1 MIRAVAYV
9 TVIGVL
15 GGAAG
20 LYHQAPAIAAGAL
33 LYPSRN
39 DRLPKT
45 PDGCVVRDFKGAGLV
60 LRGWQ
65 CAAVGD
71 SRGTIVYLHGA
82 ADNRGSAVGPIARFT
97 QQGYTVIAYD
107 SRAHGQ
113 SEGRACTYGYF
124 EKQDLRRVIDTFA
137 SSPVVVV
144 GTSLGAAVAL
154 QAAAEDERIRGV
166 VAAEV
171 FSDLETIARER
182 APFFLWD
189 EQILDAFDLAEKW
202 GGFDIDSAS
211 PRDAA
216 HRIHVPVL
224 VLHGD
229 ADTETLPWHSQRV
242 YESLAGPK
250 RLMLVQG
257 ARHNQTLG
265 NAAAWTEID
274 RWIAAIM
281 RGV

>member
-9 TVIGVL
+9 TVIGLL
-15 GGAAG
+15 GGAAA

-39 DRLPKT
+39 AHLPKT
-45 PDGCVVRDFKGAGLV
+45 PSACVARDFEGAGVV

-65 CAAVGD
+65 CAAVEH
-71 SRGTIVYLHGA
+71 SRGTIVYLHGV
-82 ADNRGSAVGPIARFT
+82 ADNRSSAVGPIARFT
-97 QQGYTVIAYD
+97 QQGYTVVAYD

-124 EKQDLRRVIDTFA
+124 EKQDLSRVIDTFA

-154 QAAAEDERIRGV
+154 QAAADDERIRGV

-171 FSDLETIARER
+171 FSDLDTIARER

-202 GGFDIDSAS
+202 AGFDIESAS

-229 ADTETLPWHSQRV
+229 ADTETLPSHSRRV

-250 RLMLVQG
+250 RLILVPG